1 MVFIRF
7 ILEFVKIGAFT
18 YGGGLAMIPLLRSVA
33 IEHSWLTNAEF
44 ANLIAIAQSTPGPIA
59 INMATFIGFQQ
70 YGVMGAIAASIAVI
84 LPAFLMALIVAR
96 FLNHF
101 NEHPIVKATLLGL
114 KAAVIGLL
122 ATATLQV
129 ALVSLYTGQGN
140 FINIFNGLEFKAVA
154 LFLFFIVVIYKYK
167 KHPIYYIILAGLL
180 GNIIW

>member
-1 MVFIRF
+1 MEFLGF
-7 ILEFVKIGAFT
+7 ILEFIKIGAFT

-33 IEHSWLTNAEF
+33 IQHAWLTNAEF

-70 YGVMGAIAASIAVI
+70 YGIYGALLASIAVI
-84 LPAFLMALIVAR
+84 LPASLMALIIAR

-101 NEHPIVKATLLGL
+101 NEHPVVKATLLGL

-129 ALVSLYTGQGN
+129 ALVSLYIDQGSVLN
-140 FINIFNGLEFKAVA
+140 VFEGLELKAVA
-154 LFLFFIVVIYKYK
+154 LFLFFIWMIYKYK
-167 KHPIYYIILAGLL
+167 KHPIYYIVLAGIL